1 MVDLENVVFIDN
13 CNGGAML
20 YTKEGKAL
28 LEVPEGL
35 NDNDFIN
42 LPLPQKGLI
51 IITISAA
58 KRLGIFK
65 RKWC

>member
-28 LEVPEGL
+28 LEVPG
-35 NDNDFIN
+35 
-42 LPLPQKGLI
+42 G
-51 IITISAA
+51 
-58 KRLGIFK
+58 FK
-65 RKWC
+65 RQ